1 MMMTIW
7 VILLVLTLI
16 AVYEILRE
24 PAMSLIKNIKEK
36 VKKFLMKLSDLLKE
50 IASK

>member
-1 MMMTIW
+1 MMMAIW
-7 VILLVLTLI
+7 IILLVLTLI

-24 PAMSLIKNIKEK
+24 PAIALLKTIKEK
-36 VKKFLMKLSDLLKE
+36 TNNFLMKVSDLLKE

>member
-1 MMMTIW
+1 MTIW

-24 PAMSLIKNIKEK
+24 PAMALIKNIKEK
-36 VKKFLMKLSDLLKE
+36 VKNFLMKLSDLLKE

>member
-24 PAMSLIKNIKEK
+24 PAIALVKTVKEK
-36 VKKFLMKLSDLLKE
+36 VNKFLMKLSDLLRE